1 MQRITRRR
9 ALVGGFAVAA
19 LAASPRGVR
28 ATDEAAQAPLAGHGG
43 QTLVASTRSIDVDG
57 RPATVFRLLGPD
69 DAPGLRLAPGERFRV
84 GLRNATTQPTI
95 IHWHGQ
101 LPPWTQDGFPWP
113 QTPPI
118 PAGGR
123 QDYDYAPIPGTF
135 WMHSHHGLQEQALMT
150 APLIV
155 RTAEELREDRQ
166 EVVLMLHDFSHRPPE
181 ALLAGVTGRSAAQTT
196 AMMRAM
202 DSAPPIMP
210 AARMRSAVPRDTAM
224 GGMAMKGMSA
234 QGGLHMAM
242 EGDMAMD
249 LNDIDYDAFLANDRT
264 LGDPEVVRTAARGR
278 LRLRI
283 INASS
288 STQFWIDLGRLT
300 GEVVAADG
308 HAVRPVSARRLPLA
322 IAQRLDVL
330 IDLPGDGAYPI
341 LAEVE
346 GRRDRTGIVVAT
358 PGAPIARIAAQS
370 AAAAPAV
377 DNSLEAI
384 LSART
389 PLVARSA
396 DVTRTLVLSGGMRPY
411 VWTIDGAT
419 WPAVTPFM
427 VRRGQRIEIDMVN
440 RSMMAHPMHLHGHAF
455 QVIALDRRPVAG
467 AVRDTVLV
475 PPMGRV
481 RIAFDAD
488 NPGRWALHCHN
499 LYHMAAGMMTEVRY
513 DGIA

>member
-1 MQRITRRR
+1 MQGISRRQ
-9 ALVGGFAVAA
+9 A
-19 LAASPRGVR
+19 LAGGIAL
-28 ATDEAAQAPLAGHGG
+28 ATIAAAQRGARAADGPGKAPPGSQL
-43 QTLVASTRSIDVDG
+43 LVAGTRSIDVDG
-57 RPATVFRLLGPD
+57 RAATVFRLEGPNG
-69 DAPGLRLAPGERFRV
+69 AQGLTLAPGERFRV
-84 GLRNATTQPTI
+84 ELRNATTGPTI

-101 LPPWTQDGFPWP
+101 LPPWQQDGFPWP

-123 QDYDYAPIPGTF
+123 RSYDYAPIPGTY
-135 WMHSHHGLQEQALMT
+135 WMHSHQGLQEQALMT

-155 RTAEELREDRQ
+155 RSAEEQREDRQ
-166 EVVLMLHDFSHRPPE
+166 EIVLMLHDFSHLPPE
-181 ALLAGVTGRSAAQTT
+181 MLLATVAGGGAQRAG

-202 DSAPPIMP
+202 DSAPAIMRAP
-210 AARMRSAVPRDTAM
+210 PTRQPGPQSIPMH
-224 GGMAMKGMSA
+224 GMAMKGMSS
-234 QGGLHMAM
+234 QGGMHMAM

-264 LGDPEVVRTAARGR
+264 LSDPEVVRAGTRGR

-288 STQFWIDLGRLT
+288 STQFWVDLGQLT
-300 GEVVAADG
+300 GRVVATDG
-308 HAVRPVSARRLPLA
+308 HPVWPVAARRLPVA

-346 GRRDRTGIVVAT
+346 GRRDRTGIVIAT
-358 PGAPIARIAAQS
+358 PGGKVARIAAQGS
-370 AAAAPAV
+370 AIAPAV
-377 DNSLEAI
+377 DNSLEAT

-389 PLVARSA
+389 APPRRPA
-396 DVTRTLVLSGGMRPY
+396 DVTSTLVLSGGMRPY
-411 VWTIDGAT
+411 VWTIDGAS
-419 WPAVTPFM
+419 WPMVTPLM
-427 VRRGQRIEIDMVN
+427 LRHGQRAEIEMVN

-455 QVIALDRRPVAG
+455 QVIALNQRPIDG

-499 LYHMAAGMMTEVRY
+499 LYHMAAGMMTEIRY
-513 DGIA
+513 DGIV